1 MSAAV
6 TFAVQNWIITP
17 EALALGEAPPATIGA
32 QKFILQLTGVANVD
46 LQGTLPNDWTRQTV
60 SIQPDLATPLNWA
73 IAKWGIPTPW
83 SNPINRN
90 RQYSTL
96 FSLEQWAPFAAISST
111 VVHGLRRHRRRLRR
125 RSVASHSIR
134 RCG

>member
-96 FSLEQWAPFAAISST
+96 FSLEQ
-111 VVHGLRRHRRRLRR
+111 
-125 RSVASHSIR
+125 
-134 RCG
+134 